1 MKLIQ
6 ILVIITGLTMCTSC
20 SPAVRKSAASEVSEQ
35 MKKSLVNL
43 RISVEGYESL
53 QPWKQK
59 DVTQKIGYGCA
70 VGPYLILTTAD
81 SAVNA
86 TIIQARRYDKNEFIP
101 ATIKAVDYECNL
113 CLLEL
118 DKNAAGQPFE
128 PVTFTDEY
136 QPEKELFVYWLSTGS
151 HLTTARGILDR
162 AQYEPNPISYN
173 RTLYYVLTNPSRA
186 ASQAHVVFDGRK
198 AVGIVSWA
206 GSSEV
211 GVIPAE
217 SINRFMKAAQRP
229 QYKGFG
235 AVGFEV
241 YALLDPAVRK
251 SLKMPEDI
259 QHGVYVSKVYI
270 LGTGST
276 ELKAGDVI
284 LAIGGKTLN
293 PYGRYLHERY
303 DRLALDHLITTRM
316 PGEKIPFEIFRDGA
330 KITLDVEV
338 KNFDAVDM
346 LVPGYEYDKQPE
358 YMVFGGYVFQKL
370 TRDYFL
376 LWGDNWPGKASP
388 HLYQYYLNNAFN
400 PTEDRKDIVILSY
413 VLPAPLNLG
422 YQEQGRIVV
431 STWNGMKI
439 RKFSDIKTARTLNPD
454 SPFDVVE
461 FELDNPKI
469 VIPRQM
475 AAMYDP
481 QIAKIYGIQK
491 MENIK

>member
-6 ILVIITGLTMCTSC
+6 ILVVITGLTLCTSC
-20 SPAVRKSAASEVSEQ
+20 SPAVRKSSLSEVSEQ

-59 DVTQKIGYGCA
+59 DVAQKIGYGCA

-81 SAVNA
+81 NADNAAV
-86 TIIQARRYDKNEFIP
+86 IQARRYNKNEFIP
-101 ATIKAVDYECNL
+101 AAIKAVDYECNL

-128 PVTFTDEY
+128 PITFTEEY
-136 QPEKELFVYWLSTGS
+136 QPENELAVYWLSTGS

-173 RTLYYVLTNPSRA
+173 RILYYILTNPSRDTA
-186 ASQAHVVFDGRK
+186 QANVVFDGHK
-198 AVGIVSWA
+198 AVGIVGWA

-217 SINRFMKAAQRP
+217 SINRFMKAAQEP

-235 AVGFEV
+235 AVGFNV
-241 YALLDPAVRK
+241 YALLDPAVRR

-259 QHGVYVSKVYI
+259 QHGVYVSKVYT

-284 LAIGGKTLN
+284 LAIDGKTLN
-293 PYGRYLHERY
+293 PYGRYLHEKY
-303 DRLALDHLITTRM
+303 DRLTFDHLIITRT

-338 KNFDAVDM
+338 KNFAAADM
-346 LVPGYEYDKQPE
+346 LVPHYEYDKQP
-358 YMVFGGYVFQKL
+358 
-370 TRDYFL
+370 
-376 LWGDNWPGKASP
+376 
-388 HLYQYYLNNAFN
+388 
-400 PTEDRKDIVILSY
+400 
-413 VLPAPLNLG
+413 
-422 YQEQGRIVV
+422 
-431 STWNGMKI
+431 
-439 RKFSDIKTARTLNPD
+439 
-454 SPFDVVE
+454 
-461 FELDNPKI
+461 
-469 VIPRQM
+469 
-475 AAMYDP
+475 
-481 QIAKIYGIQK
+481 
-491 MENIK
+491 